1 MISSVEV
8 NTPYQFILWAE
19 QCFDEADLCFG
30 HGTDN
35 AYDEAA
41 FLILRALDLPFEL
54 DDSQLNQSL
63 SRDTRDYLIGLVA
76 HRIQQSQRLCEWRN
90 IQQPDNQAAVLYIRL
105 V

>member
-1 MISSVEV
+1 MNSPLEV

-41 FLILRALDLPFEL
+41 YLILRGLSLPFEI
-54 DDSQLNQSL
+54 DDAQLNQRL
-63 SRDTRDYLIGLVA
+63 DKEAKEFLLGLVS
-76 HRIQQSQRLCEWRN
+76 HRIEHR
-90 IQQPDNQAAVLYIRL
+90 QPVAYMLNEA
-105 V
+105 